1 MPILSGNVFFPPEN
15 SGCNVNID
23 LKSYATKAELK
34 AATGVDTSA
43 FAKSTDLSKIKES
56 VGKLEK
62 SVPLIRDS
70 VLHLDTKV
78 KKNSADQEK
87 LKKEVDNVGDNLKK
101 EVDGFDNNLKNYVKK
116 SELPE
121 TQDFL
126 KNNEINMMIV
136 MGRIFFVDESI
147 ANEFIFLPQQKY
159 FTLSANAVLGWKSS
173 GKIPYHISGIVGT
186 AVLFQNNRVVF
197 KDGSYLSGGGASKI
211 NSEICNFYI
220 VYNLDT
226 QAKPDPDTEK
236 YPLVN
241 CLFSSVNLT
250 KHVFGGIKDA
260 SFDGRGIAMAGG
272 NPQNKTR
279 NVIIFGVD
287 NSDSKNAQNKKHD
300 ILVLGKNSTKISKN
314 YEAYAERDLSI
325 NMTYPGKKF
334 VLSIH
339 YVDNDVS
346 SMYVNGILM
355 TNFKSKPI
363 PKQAQ
368 NAGFRLGALS
378 GSLDTTERKNMN
390 LNGLIYEFSLDHKP
404 IDKNNIKNIHAYLM
418 KKHNVD
424 NNFPTDS
431 KKLFH

>member
-23 LKSYATKAELK
+23 LKGYATKAELK
-34 AATGVDTSA
+34 AVTGVDTTT
-43 FAKSTDLSKIKES
+43 FAKSTDLTKIKES
-56 VGKLEK
+56 VDKIEK
-62 SVPLIRDS
+62 SVPVIRDS
-70 VLHLDTKV
+70 VIHLDTKV
-78 KKNSADQEK
+78 KKNSTDQEK
-87 LKKEVDNVGDNLKK
+87 LKKEVDDVGVN
-101 EVDGFDNNLKNYVKK
+101 FKNYVKK

-121 TQDFL
+121 AQEFL

-159 FTLSANAVLGWKSS
+159 FTLSSPGNAVLEWRSS
-173 GKIPYHISGIVGT
+173 GNVPYSLSGVVGT
-186 AVLFQNNRVVF
+186 AVLLQNNRVVL

-211 NSEICNFYI
+211 NSEVCNFYI

-226 QAKPDPDTEK
+226 QTKPDPDTEK

-250 KHVFGGIKDA
+250 KHVFRGIKDA
-260 SFDGRGIAMAGG
+260 SFDGRGVAMAGG
-272 NPQNKTR
+272 NPQDKTR
-279 NVIIFGVD
+279 NVIIFGVN
-287 NSDSKNAQNKKHD
+287 NSDSKNAKNKKHD

-325 NMTYPGKKF
+325 NMTYPGKTF

-339 YVDNDVS
+339 YVDNGVS

-355 TNFKSKPI
+355 TDFKSKPV
-363 PKQAQ
+363 PKHAQ
-368 NAGFRLGALS
+368 NAGFILGALS
-378 GSLDTTERKNMN
+378 DSLDTTERKNMN
-390 LNGLIYEFSLDHKP
+390 LNGLIYEFSLDYKP

-424 NNFPTDS
+424 NNFPTDT